1 MKTLKTMKNAN
12 ASANQKEAANENAN
26 ANKPIARL
34 MRRFPGAM
42 REFTI
47 VQTAQ
52 DRVFVQID
60 GYAGHF
66 AGHMNAAE
74 IALLQV
80 LQQRIFDRAFLA
92 GAAEAN
98 ANDTQ

>member
-12 ASANQKEAANENAN
+12 QQEAANENAN
-26 ANKPIARL
+26 ANKPISRL
-34 MRRFPGAM
+34 MRRFPAAM

-66 AGHMNAAE
+66 GGYMNAAE
-74 IALLQV
+74 IALLHV

-92 GAAEAN
+92 GASEAN